1 MPSPGKFL
9 WHTFFNR
16 FTNYLMAKSNRP
28 SNSQKSKNKTTGE
41 IVKRHLSD
49 KNDKIT
55 EEDFKDLH
63 LDLSVPNDEAHA
75 PLKIEED
82 KERPKD
88 VEKDN
93 TITTPWDVIN
103 E

>member
-1 MPSPGKFL
+1 
-9 WHTFFNR
+9 
-16 FTNYLMAKSNRP
+16 MAKSNRP
-28 SNSQKSKNKTTGE
+28 SNSKKTKNKTTGE

-63 LDLSVPNDEAHA
+63 LDLSVPNDEAHT
-75 PLKIEED
+75 PLEIEEE

-93 TITTPWDVIN
+93 TTTTPWDVIN